1 MMTENNYSDY
11 FHYTIYCTNCHRK
24 ALEFINNISRII
36 LILIIGLHVLSKL
49 TSENNS
55 KTIIRKRK
63 SIPNFALIYTNQSC
77 SFYTLFELPHY
88 NKHNVHRRNYPVQ
101 QHCLSDIP
109 DSIINKSTG
118 IDEFILIHFPW
129 RVVTESIHCYFHLFC
144 KVRHHCR
151 ENKSIACKN

>member
-1 MMTENNYSDY
+1 MMTVNNYDY
-11 FHYTIYCTNCHRK
+11 FHYLIYCTNRHRRVI
-24 ALEFINNISRII
+24 EFINNISRII

-88 NKHNVHRRNYPVQ
+88 NKHNVHRRNYPV
-101 QHCLSDIP
+101 
-109 DSIINKSTG
+109 
-118 IDEFILIHFPW
+118 
-129 RVVTESIHCYFHLFC
+129 
-144 KVRHHCR
+144 
-151 ENKSIACKN
+151 

>member
-1 MMTENNYSDY
+1 MFWEQSKQSNSFLPIQNRKSKKHFLLLMMKVNNYDY
-11 FHYTIYCTNCHRK
+11 FHYTIYCTNCHRR

-88 NKHNVHRRNYPVQ
+88 NKHNVHRRNYPV
-101 QHCLSDIP
+101 
-109 DSIINKSTG
+109 
-118 IDEFILIHFPW
+118 
-129 RVVTESIHCYFHLFC
+129 
-144 KVRHHCR
+144 
-151 ENKSIACKN
+151 

>member
-1 MMTENNYSDY
+1 MMTVNNSDY
-11 FHYTIYCTNCHRK
+11 FHYTIYCTNRHRR

-63 SIPNFALIYTNQSC
+63 SIPNFALIYTNQSG

-88 NKHNVHRRNYPVQ
+88 NKHNVRRRNYPV
-101 QHCLSDIP
+101 
-109 DSIINKSTG
+109 
-118 IDEFILIHFPW
+118 
-129 RVVTESIHCYFHLFC
+129 
-144 KVRHHCR
+144 
-151 ENKSIACKN
+151 